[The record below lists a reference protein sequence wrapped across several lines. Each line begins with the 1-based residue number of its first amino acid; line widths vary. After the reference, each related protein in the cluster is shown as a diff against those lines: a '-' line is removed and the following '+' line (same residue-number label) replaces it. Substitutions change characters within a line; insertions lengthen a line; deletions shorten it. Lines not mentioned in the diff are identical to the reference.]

1 MSSIRPTAMPPVRYD
16 LNTTM
21 AHFEEEKTF
30 FGPMFVV
37 ITPYTRRRLKHLRS
51 RRERERAASSLG
63 RVIRRFRT
71 GRSMLRKRRQV
82 SYYQGHGYE
91 GLRALLDE

>member
-1 MSSIRPTAMPPVRYD
+1 MSSIRPTAMPPTGYS
-16 LNTTM
+16 LNTAM

-37 ITPYTRRRLKHLRS
+37 VAPYTRRRLKHLRS
-51 RRERERAASSLG
+51 RRERERAASTLG

-71 GRSMLRKRRQV
+71 GRSMMRKRKQPK
-82 SYYQGHGYE
+82 YY
-91 GLRALLDE
+91 RDSTLDD

>member
-1 MSSIRPTAMPPVRYD
+1 MSSISPTAMPPVRYD
-16 LNTTM
+16 INTAM
-21 AHFEEEKTF
+21 ANFEEEKTF
-30 FGPMFVV
+30 FGPMLVV
-37 ITPYTRRRLKHLRS
+37 VTPYTRRRLRHLRS

-82 SYYQGHGYE
+82 SYYQSNNYGGV
-91 GLRALLDE
+91 LDEL